1 MTRYIFP
8 TTAPGGTA
16 PKSVSDLSSKTI
28 GKRTG
33 WNEGLTDS
41 QAKLS
46 PIEKPNGRQARK

>member
-16 PKSVSDLSSKTI
+16 PKSVSDLSSKAI